1 MEDLQQLD
9 ARLGQLLNAVGDSRR
24 RHLARRI
31 AIALRKSQAER
42 IAAQQNPDG
51 TAFEPRKPQPQLRN
65 KRGRI
70 KRMFE
75 AMRQR
80 RHLKATSNADGATVG
95 FSGRTGRIARVHQ
108 EGLIDTVNRRNLK
121 VRYPVRT
128 LLGFSADDLRT
139 IRDTAIDH
147 LWP

>member
-9 ARLGQLLNAVGDSRR
+9 ARLGQLLAAVGDARR

-51 TAFEPRKPQPQLRN
+51 SAFEPRKPQPQLRG

-75 AMRQR
+75 SIRTR
-80 RHLKATSNADGATVG
+80 RHLKATSNADGATIG
-95 FSGRTGRIARVHQ
+95 FSGRAGRIARVHQ
-108 EGLIDTVNRRNLK
+108 EGLIDAVNRRGLK

-128 LLGFSADDLRT
+128 LLGFSPADLRT

-147 LWP
+147 LGS